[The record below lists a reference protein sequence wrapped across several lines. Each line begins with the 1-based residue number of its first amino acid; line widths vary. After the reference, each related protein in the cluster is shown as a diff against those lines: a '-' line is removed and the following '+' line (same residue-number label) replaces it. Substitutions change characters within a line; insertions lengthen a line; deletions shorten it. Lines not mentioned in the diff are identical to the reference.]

1 MDSRVDAL
9 SLVTSGGS
17 RNGTHS
23 YSSDISVSQ
32 PAGSRLRRGAVNGY
46 PPHAR

>member
-1 MDSRVDAL
+1 MDNRVDAL
-9 SLVTSGGS
+9 IRVTSGGS

-32 PAGSRLRRGAVNGY
+32 PAGNRLRRGAVNGY
-46 PPHAR
+46 PPRAL